1 MIDKEPKKNKT
12 EIDLSGKKSTNKK
25 PEFNIDDI
33 LTKLL
38 SSRK

>member
-1 MIDKEPKKNKT
+1 MIEKESKKNKAD
-12 EIDLSGKKSTNKK
+12 INLSGKKSTNKK